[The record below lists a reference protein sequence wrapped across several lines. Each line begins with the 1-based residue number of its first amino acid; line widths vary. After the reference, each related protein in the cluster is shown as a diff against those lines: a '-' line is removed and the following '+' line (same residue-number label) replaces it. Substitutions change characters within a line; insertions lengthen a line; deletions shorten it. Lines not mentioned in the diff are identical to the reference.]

1 MAITIQAAPTVQI
14 AAWRP
19 LIHEVSSNRYLND
32 AFTITGVTS
41 GTGTYARF
49 ACASHTLKV
58 GDVVTGTAFT
68 GGAVAYNQKQTV
80 TVVSGAYFETNV
92 LYVAGSTGTIT
103 RSNENFKIKCET
115 YGFTG
120 SAQTYSG
127 ITQNGGEIRITYAS
141 AHELTTNDYIYLPD
155 TSLYAGWYKVNTIVS
170 TTVLEVTAVWTS
182 TETGYTKTAE
192 LIGTKRQEAIYVG
205 ANIRFRLDVSGH
217 LQSILTTEF
226 FTDYQAIPQATQNPK
241 AIQHYG
247 VLFTEEFD
255 NEDGLLTTYD
265 TKMSASLPAIR
276 AVWQHTE
283 TQSMSA
289 YYAGNSSSLFL
300 TKAPSIKYIRPGE
313 EEQLSILVP
322 SGFGT
327 TKFAFQHFDLNGTP
341 ATVQYST
348 AVTPYENRITIPV
361 NSNIF
366 SSSSVY
372 FQVWLV
378 NSANTQKSEKRTFIV
393 DKKNYQNPKR
403 FHFEN
408 SLGGIDAY
416 TFTGDY
422 SEMQNTEKTGFKK
435 QIGLSHAITERG
447 HSVLGTFEQDEHSIT
462 SEYLN
467 KANATWLKEL
477 SGSAWVVLR
486 DGELA
491 DQTVQKYIP
500 VFVASAKQQVYT
512 PLQPPQLKI
521 VYKLSN
527 SHLNLSN

>member
-1 MAITIQAAPTVQI
+1 MAITIQTAPTVQI

-32 AFTITGVTS
+32 AFAITGVTS
-41 GTGTYARF
+41 GTSSYARF
-49 ACASHTLKV
+49 ACATHTFKV
-58 GDVVTGTAFT
+58 GDVVTGSAFT

-92 LYVAGSTGTIT
+92 LYVAGSTGTVT
-103 RSNENFKIKCET
+103 RSNENFRVKCET
-115 YGFTG
+115 YGFHGNTR
-120 SAQTYSG
+120 TYYQ
-127 ITQNGGEIRITYAS
+127 IQQNGGEIRIYYDAD
-141 AHELTTNDYIYLPD
+141 HEKAVGDYIYLPD
-155 TSLYAGWYKVNTIVS
+155 TSAYSGWYKVNSIIS
-170 TTVLEVTAVWTS
+170 SIALEVTAAWS
-182 TETGYTKTAE
+182 ATEVGYTKDAV

-205 ANIRFRLDVSGH
+205 TNIRFRLDVSGH
-217 LQSILTTEF
+217 LQSVLNTEF
-226 FTDYQAIPQATQNPK
+226 FTDYPANIQTTNTPN

-255 NEDGLLTTYD
+255 NEDGLFSSYE
-265 TKMSASLPAIR
+265 TKMSSALLATRS
-276 AVWQHTE
+276 VWQHTE
-283 TQSMSA
+283 TQSMAEYIAS
-289 YYAGNSSSLFL
+289 GSTSKFL
-300 TKAPSIKYIRPGE
+300 TKAPSTKSIRPGE
-313 EEQLSILVP
+313 EEQLSILIP

-327 TKFAFQHFDLNGTP
+327 AKIAYQHYDFNGT
-341 ATVQYST
+341 AAAVQYLS
-348 AVTPYENRITIPV
+348 AVQPLENRVTLPI

-366 SSSSVY
+366 SASSIK
-372 FQVWLV
+372 FDVWLV
-378 NSANTQKSEKRTFIV
+378 NSANAQKSEKRTFIV
-393 DKKNYQNPKR
+393 NKKNYQNPKR

-435 QIGLSHAITERG
+435 QVGLSHAITERG

-467 KANATWLKEL
+467 KADSTWLKEF
-477 SGSAWVVLR
+477 SGSPWVVLR
-486 DGELA
+486 DGA
-491 DQTVQKYIP
+491 AGSSTVLKYIP

-512 PLQPPQLKI
+512 PLQPPQLKV